1 MITRRHLL
9 LAIAITCLV
18 TVFLITIMPIFSQ
31 TAGQYDPS
39 LDVDHD
45 GAIDGRD
52 ISMVAR
58 AFGKAGHPTENVI
71 VTNWPSQLLSNYV
84 YDSGPLTL
92 GPYPNNDSWTYRD
105 LPIAGYRQVSV
116 FVSFDNILDVQLE
129 IRVGM
134 GNFTGAH
141 PGGSNLATYYN
152 ITEIT
157 GQLQPP
163 FTQTIDVR
171 GSQLTVDVYN
181 DRNYSMDYLH
191 IVVYATC

>member
-1 MITRRHLL
+1 MIKKDLI
-9 LAIAITCLV
+9 IAILATFCLTA
-18 TVFLITIMPIFSQ
+18 TVFLIIPASSQ
-31 TAGQYDPS
+31 TLGQYDP
-39 LDVDHD
+39 LYDVNHD
-45 GAIDGRD
+45 GKINILD
-52 ISMVAR
+52 IAYLAK
-58 AFGKAGHPTENVI
+58 AFGTAGDPTVPVT

-92 GPYPNNDSWTYRD
+92 EPYPNNDSWTYRD

-116 FVSFDNILDVQLE
+116 FVSFDNILDAQLE

-141 PGGSNLATYYN
+141 PGGSNWATYYN
-152 ITEIT
+152 ITAIT

-171 GSQLTVDVYN
+171 GPQLTIEVYN
-181 DRNYSMDYLH
+181 GRNYSMDYLH
-191 IVVYATC
+191 IVVYVTC